1 LSGTVIVI
9 DTDVNVNMLP
19 GVAPRQQQAWAART
33 EHDRRDART
42 RGLLLE
48 AAGRVFARQGYGPA
62 TIAGITAEAGLSRAA
77 FYVYFAS
84 KAEVFRVLAVQVRDA
99 FLAAQ
104 EVPGTDPDDPR
115 AVARASVGAFI
126 AAYAEHL
133 PLLGL
138 FEQRAL
144 ADREVGELW
153 SEIQRRPLHRH
164 ARYVRR
170 LVKAGRADP
179 VVEPLA
185 LARAVGAMSTTW
197 ARLVAGSP
205 GEPADT
211 GDPDAYE
218 DAVRDVTTMYLHL
231 LRVTPRAESELPD
244 APRSPRR

>member
-1 LSGTVIVI
+1 MPSTLHRSEAVILI
-9 DTDVNVNMLP
+9 DTRVNVNMLP
-19 GVAPRQQQAWAART
+19 VVASRQQQAWAVRT

-42 RGLLLE
+42 RALLLT

-84 KAEVFRVLAVQVRDA
+84 KTEVFRVLAVQVRDA

-104 EVPGTDPDDPR
+104 EVPGTDPDDPY
-115 AVARASVGAFI
+115 AVARASTGAFI

-138 FEQRAL
+138 FEQQARA
-144 ADREVGELW
+144 DQEVGELW

-170 LVKAGRADP
+170 LVEAGRADP

-197 ARLVAGSP
+197 ARLVA
-205 GEPADT
+205 A
-211 GDPDAYE
+211 DPDVYE

-231 LRVTPRAESELPD
+231 LRVIPRAESEPPD
-244 APRSPRR
+244 AP